1 MAHSLQLEE
10 DMGEN
15 VAFSWRYMQKML
27 KETPSNHDFD
37 QVKAPILQVGG
48 ERGTKRIF
56 SWRYMQKMLGE
67 APSTQMLC

>member
-1 MAHSLQLEE
+1 
-10 DMGEN
+10 
-15 VAFSWRYMQKML
+15 ML